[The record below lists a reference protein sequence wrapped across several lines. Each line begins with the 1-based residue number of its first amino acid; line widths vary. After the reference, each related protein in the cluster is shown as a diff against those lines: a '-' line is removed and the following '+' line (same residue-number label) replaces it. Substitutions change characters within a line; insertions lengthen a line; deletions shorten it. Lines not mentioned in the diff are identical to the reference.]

1 MHFHTRLE
9 RLPEFSVE
17 LTGDGLP
24 LMKPVPRTGRGS
36 SFFLMC
42 EFQQK
47 TRRHSKK
54 GGNMAQ
60 PKEQNKSPETDPE
73 EMEVHE
79 LPDKE

>member
-1 MHFHTRLE
+1 
-9 RLPEFSVE
+9 
-17 LTGDGLP
+17 
-24 LMKPVPRTGRGS
+24 
-36 SFFLMC
+36 MC

-60 PKEQNKSPETDPE
+60 PKEQNKSPETDPK